1 MKKRLKAILFDMG
14 STLIEFENY
23 TWDVLGRLSAEK
35 GYRFLREKNLSLPDF
50 EEFSDILYDELV
62 KARAEIEGNL
72 KEMKFERV
80 IFDFF
85 RKLNLSTSDG
95 VCGSFLEVYYKPVT
109 DQLTLIDGAE
119 KVLKHFKQKN
129 LKIGLISNTIFPEKF
144 HLREL
149 KRFGLYPYL
158 DAHFF
163 SSEVGVR
170 KPHPKIFQI
179 TLEKLKVAPSETVF
193 VGDRLKEDVGGAQNV
208 GMKGI
213 LKYHEG
219 RDYTVP
225 VTPDAQ
231 VMELKELPEAV
242 DKLFSRIE
250 LKT

>member
-1 MKKRLKAILFDMG
+1 MKKALKAVLFDMG
-14 STLIEFENY
+14 STLIEFENL
-23 TWDVLGRLSAEK
+23 TWDELRRLSTEK
-35 GYRFLREKNLSLPDF
+35 GYQFLKEKNLSVPDL
-50 EEFSDILYDELV
+50 EEFSRVLLAGFME
-62 KARAEIEGNL
+62 ARAEIEENL
-72 KEMKFERV
+72 KELKFEKV

-85 RKLNLSTSDG
+85 KRLNLRTSDG
-95 VCGSFLEVYYKPVT
+95 IYGNFLEVYYRPVA

-119 KVLKHFKQKN
+119 DVLKHFKEKD
-129 LKIGLISNTIFPEKF
+129 LKIGLVSNTIFPEKY

-170 KPHPKIFQI
+170 KPHPKIFQLALDK
-179 TLEKLKVAPSETVF
+179 LEIDPSEAVF
-193 VGDRLKEDVGGAQNV
+193 IGDRLKEDVGGAQDV

-213 LKYHEG
+213 LKCHEG

-231 VMELKELPEAV
+231 VTELK
-242 DKLFSRIE
+242 
-250 LKT
+250 

>member
-1 MKKRLKAILFDMG
+1 MKNQLKAILFDMG
-14 STLIEFENY
+14 STLIEFENA
-23 TWDVLGRLSAEK
+23 TWDVLARLSTEMGYEFLKRENVAVPNFEK
-35 GYRFLREKNLSLPDF
+35 FSMTLFD
-50 EEFSDILYDELV
+50 EFV
-62 KARAEIEGNL
+62 KAKSEIEENL
-72 KEMKFERV
+72 KEIKFERV

-95 VCGSFLEVYYKPVT
+95 VYGSFLEVYYQPVT
-109 DQLTLIDGAE
+109 DQLTLLDGAE
-119 KVLKHFKQKN
+119 AVLRYFKEKN
-129 LKIGLISNTIFPEKF
+129 LKIGLISNTIFPERF

-170 KPHPKIFQI
+170 KPHPKIFQLA
-179 TLEKLKVAPSETVF
+179 LEKLKVESSEAVF

-225 VTPDAQ
+225 VTPDGQ
-231 VMELKELPEAV
+231 VTDLKELPETV
-242 DKLFSRIE
+242 SKLFRE
-250 LKT
+250 N

>member
-1 MKKRLKAILFDMG
+1 MG
-14 STLIEFENY
+14 STLIEFENL
-23 TWDVLGRLSAEK
+23 TWDELRRLSTEK
-35 GYRFLREKNLSLPDF
+35 GYQFLNEKNLSLPDF
-50 EEFSDILYDELV
+50 EEFSEILLAGFAE
-62 KARAEIEGNL
+62 ARAEIEENL
-72 KEMKFERV
+72 KELKFEKV
-80 IFDFF
+80 IFEFF
-85 RKLNLSTSDG
+85 RRLNLATSDG
-95 VCGSFLEVYYKPVT
+95 IYGSFLEVYYRPVT

-119 KVLKHFKQKN
+119 DLLKHFKEKD
-129 LKIGLISNTIFPEKF
+129 LKIGLVSNTIFPEKY

-170 KPHPKIFQI
+170 KPHPEIFQLA
-179 TLEKLKVAPSETVF
+179 LEDLKVDPSEAVF

-231 VMELKELPEAV
+231 VADLKELPETV
-242 DKLFSRIE
+242 GKLF
-250 LKT
+250 